1 MGSGVGRGIGVGVK
15 GSFFFGERVRGT
27 DFESVW

>member
-15 GSFFFGERVRGT
+15 GSFGERVGGI
-27 DFESVW
+27 DFEGVW